1 MDRLPIRSS
10 AALASVPILALALAV
25 APAPA
30 LATAPVQERF
40 DFAYAA
46 EPMAS
51 CGDFVILADGAGTTH
66 LTTFFGRDGAPER
79 VTLHGHYSGLMTNPL
94 NGKTLADAPSV
105 PFVTLDLDTGV
116 QTSIGTYW
124 NVTIPGEGVIVVE
137 AGRLVFDGAGP
148 PVFIAGPHL
157 PPPETIATLCE
168 ALR

>member
-1 MDRLPIRSS
+1 MNRFPSRR
-10 AALASVPILALALAV
+10 LALRAGAAFLV
-25 APAPA
+25 ASLVPAHA
-30 LATAPVQERF
+30 AAPVQDRF
-40 DFAYAA
+40 DFSYEA

-51 CGDFVILADGAGTTH
+51 CGDFTILLDGAGTTH
-66 LTTFFGRDGAPER
+66 LTTYFDRHGAPAR

-94 NGKTLADAPSV
+94 NGNALADAPSV
-105 PFVTLDLDTGV
+105 AFVTVDLQTGV

-124 NVTIPGEGVIVVE
+124 NVTLPGEGVVVIE

-157 PPPETIATLCE
+157 PPPATIALLCE

>member
-1 MDRLPIRSS
+1 MTRFDLHPRPACA
-10 AALASVPILALALAV
+10 AALTLVLALVQPPAHAA
-25 APAPA
+25 APRH
-30 LATAPVQERF
+30 ERF

-94 NGKTLADAPSV
+94 NGKSLADAPSV
-105 PFVTLDLDTGV
+105 PFVTLHLDTGV
-116 QTSIGTYW
+116 QTSVGTYW
-124 NVTIPGEGVIVVE
+124 NVTLPGEGVILVE
-137 AGRLVFDGAGP
+137 AGRLVFDGSGP

-157 PPPETIATLCE
+157 PPPETIARLCE